1 MDDHLSRLGK
11 IEGQIRGLQKMV
23 EADSWCPDVVIQLT
37 SAICGSQEV
46 AAGLLNDRLA
56 HCVASDVRRSDA
68 EGEAALAEVA
78 ATIPLPPRGM
88 LSGDR
93 EPGNQQG
100 GTGKLLRGP

>member
-37 SAICGSQEV
+37 SAICGLQEV

-56 HCVASDVRRSDA
+56 TASP
-68 EGEAALAEVA
+68 
-78 ATIPLPPRGM
+78 ATSAGRTPRAK
-88 LSGDR
+88 R
-93 EPGNQQG
+93 PWP
-100 GTGKLLRGP
+100 R